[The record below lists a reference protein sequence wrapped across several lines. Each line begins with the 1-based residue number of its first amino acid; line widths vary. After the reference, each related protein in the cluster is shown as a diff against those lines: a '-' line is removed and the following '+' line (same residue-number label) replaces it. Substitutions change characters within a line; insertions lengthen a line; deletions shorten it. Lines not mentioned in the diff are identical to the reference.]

1 MFVIAT
7 VALTA
12 IVGIGLNVLLGLTG
26 QVSFGHVGFYAIG
39 AYAVAILTTGMG
51 WSFWLAWPAA
61 ALIAGAFGA
70 LLALPALRVKGP
82 YLAMVTIAF
91 GFIVEHA
98 IVEMRGLTGGQNGI
112 MGMTAPSLGV
122 DLGGERGVALLAL
135 FAAALLLAAYA
146 RLARG
151 TWGAAMRAVRDSE
164 TAAESIGLN
173 PLVIKTVAFA
183 VSAMLAGLAGGL
195 FAPLSGFVTPDSFGF
210 MQSILFVLV
219 VVVAAPAPRRG
230 RWSARWWS
238 ACCRSCCR
246 RWRNTACCFSA
257 ACCCWCCGLRRT
269 ASSARCASCCSACSR
284 RQRRPPGGAALPALT
299 AAGDGSA
306 RRWPRTSSA

>member
-1 MFVIAT
+1 MKNPSIAVSAAGTRAPHIVMGLGSRARLGAGLAVLALACWLALSLNSYYVFVIAT
-7 VALTA
+7 IALTA

-61 ALIAGAFGA
+61 ALIAGAFGM

-82 YLAMVTIAF
+82 YLAMITIAF
-91 GFIVEHA
+91 SFIVQHA

-112 MGMTAPSLGV
+112 MGVAAPSLG
-122 DLGGERGVALLAL
+122 LEMGGERVVALLSLFSAALL
-135 FAAALLLAAYA
+135 FAAYA
-146 RLARG
+146 WLSRG
-151 TWGAAMRAVRDSE
+151 TWGAAMRAVKDSE

-173 PLVIKTVAFA
+173 PLVIKTVAFT

-210 MQSILFVLV
+210 MQSILFMLV
-219 VVVAAPAPRRG
+219 VVV
-230 RWSARWWS
+230 
-238 ACCRSCCR
+238 
-246 RWRNTACCFSA
+246 
-257 ACCCWCCGLRRT
+257 
-269 ASSARCASCCSACSR
+269 
-284 RQRRPPGGAALPALT
+284 GGAGATAGPLAGALVVGLLPELL
-299 AAGDGSA
+299 
-306 RRWPRTSSA
+306 